1 MSAASVCY
9 NTRRYDRWPD
19 GQHSDFDHQW
29 KVTMRLP
36 AGSELLI
43 ILGIVILVF
52 GVGRLGRLGGEL
64 GSAIKNFREGLGA
77 GMKDDKD
84 AAATT
89 DKPSDKPEETK
100 VI

>member
-1 MSAASVCY
+1 
-9 NTRRYDRWPD
+9 
-19 GQHSDFDHQW
+19 
-29 KVTMRLP
+29 MRLP

-77 GMKDDKD
+77 GFKDDKD
-84 AAATT
+84 KDATAATET
-89 DKPSDKPEETK
+89 ATEKPEGTK
-100 VI
+100 TI

>member
-1 MSAASVCY
+1 
-9 NTRRYDRWPD
+9 
-19 GQHSDFDHQW
+19 
-29 KVTMRLP
+29 MRLP

-77 GMKDDKD
+77 GLKDDEKP
-84 AAATT
+84 AATT
-89 DKPSDKPEETK
+89 PPAEKTADKPEETK

>member
-1 MSAASVCY
+1 LA
-9 NTRRYDRWPD
+9 
-19 GQHSDFDHQW
+19 GEKW

-36 AGSELLI
+36 QGPELFLL
-43 ILGIVILVF
+43 LGIIILVF
-52 GVGRLGRLGGEL
+52 GVGRLGKLGGEL

-84 AAATT
+84 ATAT
-89 DKPSDKPEETK
+89 DKAADKPEETK

>member
-1 MSAASVCY
+1 
-9 NTRRYDRWPD
+9 
-19 GQHSDFDHQW
+19 
-29 KVTMRLP
+29 
-36 AGSELLI
+36 
-43 ILGIVILVF
+43 VILVF

-89 DKPSDKPEETK
+89 DKPADKPDEPK

>member
-1 MSAASVCY
+1 
-9 NTRRYDRWPD
+9 
-19 GQHSDFDHQW
+19 
-29 KVTMRLP
+29 MRLP

-64 GSAIKNFREGLGA
+64 GTAIKNFRDGLGSA
-77 GMKDDKD
+77 MKDKEPN
-84 AAATT
+84 APAEVT
-89 DKPSDKPEETK
+89 DEKPEGTK